1 MGGKPVQAHDV
12 FKKMAFYIGLSHYG
26 VLATT
31 TTLQG
36 GKHLLKNNS
45 HVYHMSLVTELF
57 RYQSKFK
64 GSGLSVQ

>member
-45 HVYHMSLVTELF
+45 HVYHMHVSCDWV
-57 RYQSKFK
+57 
-64 GSGLSVQ
+64 VQVPIKVQGF

>member
-1 MGGKPVQAHDV
+1 MGVKPVQAHDV
-12 FKKMAFYIGLSHYG
+12 FKKMAFYTGLTHYG

-64 GSGLSVQ
+64 GSSLSVQ